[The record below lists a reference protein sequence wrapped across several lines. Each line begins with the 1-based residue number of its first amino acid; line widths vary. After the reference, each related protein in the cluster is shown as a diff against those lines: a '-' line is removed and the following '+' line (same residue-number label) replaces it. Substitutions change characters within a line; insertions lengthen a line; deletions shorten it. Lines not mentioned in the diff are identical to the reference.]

1 MLDYLLNTA
10 QAFEREHGV
19 VPDVI
24 YINPL
29 HYEQLTRQSPE
40 LFVAGSRLRMGFR
53 LVIVPASVY
62 WRIPGHPCLT
72 PGMPGW
78 PTTPERDRAPMLW
91 RGGAEVERLQ
101 RGYW

>member
-53 LVIVPASVY
+53 LVIVPASVLAHPRASLLDTRHAWLADDTRAGQGTNAVAG
-62 WRIPGHPCLT
+62 WR
-72 PGMPGW
+72 
-78 PTTPERDRAPMLW
+78 
-91 RGGAEVERLQ
+91 
-101 RGYW
+101 